1 MTRRERP
8 TWLRFTR
15 LWWKPHR
22 GRFWKRRLAKAERA
36 YARGRTRERTVAHLR
51 STVSWKDW

>member
-1 MTRRERP
+1 MTRRVRP
-8 TWLRFTR
+8 FWWHFTQA
-15 LWWKPHR
+15 WHSPGR

-36 YARGRTRERTVAHLR
+36 YARGRTRERSVTHLR